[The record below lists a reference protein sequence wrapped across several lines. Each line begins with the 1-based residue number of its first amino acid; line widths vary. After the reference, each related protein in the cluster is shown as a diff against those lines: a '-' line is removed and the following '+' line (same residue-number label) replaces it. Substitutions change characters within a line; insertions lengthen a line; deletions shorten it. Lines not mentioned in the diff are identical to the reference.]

1 MTGRFCFKHIFTTD
15 ERIAMPRLAPSRRY
29 APRLFS
35 NIPAVLLAVL
45 LLFSCAAKANLLEPE
60 PQVIINNDVQLPA
73 GFSSASLRSIFFGRM
88 QTWPDGTPIT
98 VFVLPESHPLHR
110 RFCTLYLKTFPYVLQ
125 RQWDHLIFTGSAVR
139 PTEVTTTY
147 KLYERVRA
155 TPGAIGYI
163 NRLPGN
169 TNDIKFVG
177 SDRSPETERTIRF

>member
-1 MTGRFCFKHIFTTD
+1 MTQHKLTYAQYPESGKVIWAQTPAEFRHLSNTSKKLSELLLTMTGRFCFKHIFTTG

-35 NIPAVLLAVL
+35 NIPAALLAVL
-45 LLFSCAAKANLLEPE
+45 LLFPCAAKANLLEPE

-110 RFCTLYLKTFPYVLQ
+110 RFCTCLLYT
-125 RQWDHLIFTGSAVR
+125 
-139 PTEVTTTY
+139 
-147 KLYERVRA
+147 
-155 TPGAIGYI
+155 
-163 NRLPGN
+163 
-169 TNDIKFVG
+169 
-177 SDRSPETERTIRF
+177 SDAADE